1 MGQHW
6 ILLSA
11 MMLVQKAVLSS
22 GGAPSPKEKV
32 LTNRG
37 TDEAAGTTELNH
49 KTDENAAVPPATV
62 TLAGTVNKIFPAI
75 GELQPEKAQIAVE
88 GAEPL
93 YREIRIDNSLQD
105 GAGNAVGLK
114 VGAEVEVTIKA
125 IKNAPDNGH
134 AKDNNKIRILIADD
148 QPTILKMV
156 KQILQ
161 AHTNF
166 EVVGEAPDGQQAVTL
181 AGSLKPDVIVLNV
194 SMPAMSGF
202 EAARRIRSHLPDSAI
217 VILSSHKDKQF
228 IAEAREAGA
237 RGYVQ
242 KSDADG
248 QLIQAINTVVKGEEF
263 FFLE

>member
-1 MGQHW
+1 MATDAGYRPSVCGHCENHYSPVTAENGLSLFYKGQSDVKIEIFLHH
-6 ILLSA
+6 
-11 MMLVQKAVLSS
+11 
-22 GGAPSPKEKV
+22 EC
-32 LTNRG
+32 
-37 TDEAAGTTELNH
+37 AGEWSQSFNIPIPG
-49 KTDENAAVPPATV
+49 V
-62 TLAGTVNKIFPAI
+62 
-75 GELQPEKAQIAVE
+75 
-88 GAEPL
+88 
-93 YREIRIDNSLQD
+93 
-105 GAGNAVGLK
+105 
-114 VGAEVEVTIKA
+114 
-125 IKNAPDNGH
+125 NAPDNGH
-134 AKDNNKIRILIADD
+134 AKGNNNIRILIADD

-161 AHTNF
+161 AHTGF

-181 AGSLKPDVIVLNV
+181 AESLKPDVIVLNV